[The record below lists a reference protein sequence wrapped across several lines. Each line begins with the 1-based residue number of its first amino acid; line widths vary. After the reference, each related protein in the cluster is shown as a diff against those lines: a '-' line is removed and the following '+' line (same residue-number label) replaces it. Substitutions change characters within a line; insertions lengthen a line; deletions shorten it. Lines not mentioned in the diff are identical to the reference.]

1 MGFEVGKQITSV
13 EIQKA
18 DFKQADGIKKLK
30 DNEFEAIWNRF
41 DTNNDGKLDQSE
53 QVGLMAFIQNMAGE
67 DGKITRKEVKNT
79 RNTAENKGAE
89 QTNESSVLQQFGDG
103 VEISYKDMK
112 RLAKGFQE
120 FVQNQPKG
128 MSDVTKTGDNTFEIV
143 KANDKTVYTMDGQG
157 RIAKRENEKAGTTT
171 YTYNNNNDVHTA
183 ETTKNAGKAEQAVT
197 TNTYI
202 YPKDKKDT
210 PPTELQQKIVE
221 GNDPAKQRTIEQYFN
236 ILEKD
241 GQLKYDKTKARVTT
255 GTGESQKVVE
265 STFKDGRKTQQTT
278 TDKNGTEIINY
289 QQVTQNGEKKDIP
302 LTRTYTSKENPP
314 TVTDEK
320 YQQGQAAGNI
330 ASRTITK
337 GGKKVRTTTY
347 NPGGATVTE
356 FDEAENPKEKKVTKY
371 AKFDSKTGKIEPQ
384 NDSNKVEEVITQGD
398 KRITN
403 KYKNGKISN
412 ITTQFTDSKSPIKS
426 VEQDI
431 AGKTIR
437 YTTKDGKTITVKT
450 NDNGDPTTFPRFK
463 GTRMETAEEI
473 ADRLGLQGE
482 AKKAFITANRGK
494 IKPGVAVSVPKN
506 HAINANFKAENVE
519 TDGAAE
525 AEKLKKYQAIQRQMA
540 EIARLEAIAREQRCG
555 ANYAKSADNAI
566 ANWDKKGSTRAT
578 YATDEYRVFCDQQ
591 YNRGGSHKAAEGKDF
606 QQHYI
611 YSTYY
616 NRMVKVEDLAGN
628 IPKGEHVTWMSATG
642 TAKLTNGKTIQLAL
656 DDNKIHGKKTI
667 GGFSADSPQA
677 KAYIEQLKA
686 RLAQEQKD
694 FDKMVNQDKIGSS
707 YVSTEQF
714 ETQVSSQGKTLAG
727 VAEEEAARQAETART
742 TSQNYITGAADDIWT
757 PADGWSGGDDA
768 VRDMSYTIR
777 SRITTDNVVE
787 IYETY
792 QKRHTADTSMIDTM
806 TSESIGISDV
816 GSRGGREHAY
826 KATEHIINKLQDR
839 ALKAGVEKS
848 TIDRIR
854 SSFDH
859 VNWFYYFTVN
869 DMDDDKLTEVA
880 QPVISQLITEIK
892 SRESLKTE
900 DTSNSDQE
908 AFTPPPVTVTDE
920 TAGSDATTA
929 TTAQTTTT
937 TGAQT
942 TTGAG
947 TTTQTA
953 TNTQTTV
960 ATNLTNV
967 PILRNQENELPDYS
981 RTHKG
986 LLDNFE
992 SIPETAKAEIERVM
1006 DQHHLT
1012 MVDMPANVETPVM
1025 KDKDGNYYRLD
1036 MAQRKLILDGQP
1048 QPGTNPVDYYTVQ
1061 I

>member
-1 MGFEVGKQITSV
+1 MCLYLYNAKKREVRSMGFEVGKQITSV

-41 DTNNDGKLDQSE
+41 DTNNDGKLDQNE

-67 DGKITRKEVKNT
+67 DGKITRKEVKNA
-79 RNTAENKGAE
+79 RNTAENKDAD

-157 RIAKRENEKAGTTT
+157 RIAKRANEKAGTTT
-171 YTYNNNNDVHTA
+171 YTYNDNNDVHTA
-183 ETTKNAGKAEQAVT
+183 ETTKNAGKAEQVVT

-221 GNDPAKQRTIEQYFN
+221 GNDPAKQKITEQNFN

-265 STFKDGRKTQQTT
+265 ITFKDGQKTQQTT

-289 QQVTQNGEKKDIP
+289 QQVTRNGNNVDIP
-302 LTRTYTSKENPP
+302 LTRTYTSKETPP

-320 YQQGQAAGNI
+320 YQRGQAAGNI

-371 AKFDSKTGKIEPQ
+371 AKFDNKTGKIEPQ
-384 NDSNKVEEVITQGD
+384 DDSNKVEEVITQGD

-426 VEQDI
+426 AEQDI

-525 AEKLKKYQAIQRQMA
+525 AKKLKEYKA
-540 EIARLEAIAREQRCG
+540 EQYRKFVNNNIAHAKEYG
-555 ANYAKSADNAI
+555 ANLAKNQGLRQTWASGPYQVYCKPTYAKKVGDKTVSSGADASKVTGN
-566 ANWDKKGSTRAT
+566 
-578 YATDEYRVFCDQQ
+578 Y
-591 YNRGGSHKAAEGKDF
+591 

-611 YSTYY
+611 YNPQTGKMSAIE
-616 NRMVKVEDLAGN
+616 NQIKGL
-628 IPKGEHVTWMSATG
+628 KQGEHVKLITSNGYAKVVNDAGQERLIKLNFNSSLTATV
-642 TAKLTNGKTIQLAL
+642 
-656 DDNKIHGKKTI
+656 DNKAVKTSDYNKNFKENYIASKGELKDADGNAIKNAEGKAIKTNLYEGRI
-667 GGFSADSPQA
+667 VDGKVQSVMTHKEGIDLEAANRKALENADKMA
-677 KAYIEQLKA
+677 KAKGYAKTDTPYLYSYNKNYLDENDEKHTLVYYAYFNKNTNNFVDLGYKSIERA
-686 RLAQEQKD
+686 RELFAEATKEPDTKHTTTQKQTNPD
-694 FDKMVNQDKIGSS
+694 AEPGTVVDEKIADGQ
-707 YVSTEQF
+707 TPPAE
-714 ETQVSSQGKTLAG
+714 ETKTLT
-727 VAEEEAARQAETART
+727 QAQVNNLAKK
-742 TSQNYITGAADDIWT
+742 NGL
-757 PADGWSGGDDA
+757 
-768 VRDMSYTIR
+768 
-777 SRITTDNVVE
+777 
-787 IYETY
+787 
-792 QKRHTADTSMIDTM
+792 TADTK
-806 TSESIGISDV
+806 
-816 GSRGGREHAY
+816 HAGVYY
-826 KATEHIINKLQDR
+826 KAQGH
-839 ALKAGVEKS
+839 GVKTYYVYNTKSEKFEK
-848 TIDRIR
+848 T
-854 SSFDH
+854 
-859 VNWFYYFTVN
+859 TV
-869 DMDDDKLTEVA
+869 K
-880 QPVISQLITEIK
+880 
-892 SRESLKTE
+892 
-900 DTSNSDQE
+900 
-908 AFTPPPVTVTDE
+908 TDE
-920 TAGSDATTA
+920 TAVAD
-929 TTAQTTTT
+929 
-937 TGAQT
+937 
-942 TTGAG
+942 
-947 TTTQTA
+947 
-953 TNTQTTV
+953 NTRV
-960 ATNLTNV
+960 ASKTD
-967 PILRNQENELPDYS
+967 EELPLPSYAAITSEALRKYNLID
-981 RTHKG
+981 TEKQ
-986 LLDNFE
+986 
-992 SIPETAKAEIERVM
+992 EIEE
-1006 DQHHLT
+1006 T
-1012 MVDMPANVETPVM
+1012 MKKYNLKLIASSNLDSPSVIDSKGYKYNYNNMTHEFVPEGWLN
-1025 KDKDGNYYRLD
+1025 DGNK
-1036 MAQRKLILDGQP
+1036 ANII
-1048 QPGTNPVDYYTVQ
+1048 PVGDSQ
-1061 I
+1061 IDVDKPTDWDSMVGLYKSPYET